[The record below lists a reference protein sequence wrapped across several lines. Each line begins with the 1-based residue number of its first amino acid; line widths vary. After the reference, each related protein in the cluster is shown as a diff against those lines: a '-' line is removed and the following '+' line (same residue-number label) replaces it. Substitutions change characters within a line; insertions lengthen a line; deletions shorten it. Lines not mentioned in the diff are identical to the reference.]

1 MSNKT
6 PIKRPIKKETMIF
19 LTFHGPLS
27 MISLILGMPLNFAE
41 SYFSVAFSAFRLKI
55 DEQQPFLV
63 YACYY
68 HIISFSLNNVPLK
81 LYLRRKHTL
90 SIPRDNIVQMID
102 RSFLACS
109 RFPNS

>member
-27 MISLILGMPLNFAE
+27 MISLILGMPLNFAGP
-41 SYFSVAFSAFRLKI
+41 YFSFAFSAFRLKI

-68 HIISFSLNNVPLK
+68 RIISFSPDNVPVK
-81 LYLRRKHTL
+81 LYLKQVSEGNTL
-90 SIPRDNIVQMID
+90 
-102 RSFLACS
+102 
-109 RFPNS
+109 